1 VQRRAVCSGDD
12 DADQRIE
19 IEEGA
24 TAHHEQ
30 DRSSVEL
37 VAEQGDT
44 EQPRERD
51 VDDGRWHIPATRTAG
66 GLTVGALE
74 SRYRRRP
81 IADLARRSS

>member
-1 VQRRAVCSGDD
+1 VCSGDD

-66 GLTVGALE
+66 A
-74 SRYRRRP
+74 
-81 IADLARRSS
+81 